1 MLKQQSKCETIKPTS
16 QMPVILPIVS
26 TQQQI
31 SRKINS
37 LPTVE
42 RLFGKRHWAKEWV
55 VGLCQSDL
63 HFLLHLIEQTPDYMH
78 FMCLARLAWL
88 EQDGDDIAGQA
99 LFIRTN
105 NKKEIMKLLYPD
117 QANGLLKILLKLTG
131 KPMTKLNYQRMLHL
145 WKDESSRKQMC
156 CIKNIRARNFH
167 LLDLVKF
174 IPKPFQS
181 IGVIGCIKDDEDLQ
195 KLLVVI
201 AILRCTNIEITQEEI
216 DSATKDMTNINQ
228 LAKWLVRKIKNIT
241 FPAPPWEGNENIKPI
256 RSAGEL
262 KNRADEFRCCINSYR
277 ADIAVG
283 LSYFY
288 VCTQPLA
295 VIEIKNDIL
304 YGWVITEIQG
314 VENVEISTTEQHK
327 IAKEFWGNGFFFPVL
342 NDMQLYHQSAHI
354 EHLLL

>member
-16 QMPVILPIVS
+16 QMPAILPIVS

-117 QANGLLKILLKLTG
+117 QANGLLKILLNLKS
-131 KPMTKLNYQRMLHL
+131 KPMSKLNYQRMLHL
-145 WKDESSRKQMC
+145 WKDENSRKQMC
-156 CIKNIRARNFH
+156 CIKNIRARNFC

-181 IGVIGCIKDDEDLQ
+181 IGVIRCIENDEDLQ
-195 KLLVVI
+195 KLLVII
-201 AILRCTNIEITQEEI
+201 AILRRANIEITQREI
-216 DSATKDMTNINQ
+216 DTTTRSMTNMDQ
-228 LAKWLVRKIKNIT
+228 LAKWLVGKIKNLP

-256 RSAGEL
+256 RSADEL
-262 KNRADEFRCCINSYR
+262 KNIADKFCNCAGSYR
-277 ADIAVG
+277 ADIVAG
-283 LSYFY
+283 RSYFY
-288 VCTQPLA
+288 VFTQPLA

-314 VENVEISTTEQHK
+314 VEHVEISTTEQHK

-342 NDMQLYHQSAHI
+342 SNIRYNHSANI

>member
-26 TQQQI
+26 TQHQI

-37 LPTVE
+37 IPTVE
-42 RLFGKRHWAKEWV
+42 RLFGKRHWATEWV

-99 LFIRTN
+99 LFMRTN
-105 NKKEIMKLLYPD
+105 NKKKIMKLLYPEH
-117 QANGLLKILLKLTG
+117 ANGLLKILLNLKS
-131 KPMTKLNYQRMLHL
+131 KPMSKLNYQRMLHL

-156 CIKNIRARNFH
+156 CIKSIRARDFC
-167 LLDLVKF
+167 LFELVKF

-181 IGVIGCIKDDEDLQ
+181 IGVIGCIKNDEELQ
-195 KLLVVI
+195 KLLVII
-201 AILRCTNIEITQEEI
+201 AILRRANIEITQKEM
-216 DSATKDMTNINQ
+216 DTTTRSMTNMDQ
-228 LAKWLVRKIKNIT
+228 LAKWLVGKIKNLP

-256 RSAGEL
+256 RSSGEL
-262 KNRADEFRCCINSYR
+262 KNMADEFRCCINSYR
-277 ADIAVG
+277 ADIVAG
-283 LSYFY
+283 RSYFY
-288 VCTQPLA
+288 VFTQPTA
-295 VIEIKNDIL
+295 IIEIKNDIF
-304 YGWVITEIQG
+304 YGWAITEIQG
-314 VENVEISTTEQHK
+314 VDHVEISTTEQHK
-327 IAKEFWGNGFFFPVL
+327 IAKEFWGNGFLFPVIS
-342 NDMQLYHQSAHI
+342 NIRYHHSANI